1 MCSIWAKLR
10 TKNDIFADSI
20 KPFYMKELKKIL
32 NYTLLE
38 IGNWDLKVKAL
49 LIIIGIII
57 ATKLFTWIVYSL
69 LQHANR
75 RKKGFD
81 TRYFSLYQL
90 GKYFLWF
97 IATYFSL
104 NIMGVH
110 LGVLLASSTAIF
122 VGIGLGFQQVF
133 KDFMS
138 GIVILVEGTIQVG
151 HVIEIN
157 NMVVRVTDIHLRTTK
172 VINRDDIFMIVP
184 NHKIIEQSVINW
196 THNTESTRFL
206 IQVNTGFDE
215 DVNLVRRLLIESVM
229 EEEAVLK
236 DENHIPNVRLGS
248 FGEYALEFELLFW
261 SHRMF
266 RIENIKS
273 NIRYRIMEKFRSHNI
288 KIPYPYREIQILGK
302 DKIFN
307 DR

>member
-1 MCSIWAKLR
+1 
-10 TKNDIFADSI
+10 
-20 KPFYMKELKKIL
+20 MKELKKIL

-49 LIIIGIII
+49 LIIILIVILTRLI
-57 ATKLFTWIVYSL
+57 TWVVFRL
-69 LQHANR
+69 LWRASK
-75 RKKGFD
+75 RKKDFD

-90 GKYFLWF
+90 GKYIVWF
-97 IATYFSL
+97 IAMYFSL

-110 LGVLLASSTAIF
+110 VSVLLASSTAIF

-138 GIVILVEGTIQVG
+138 GIVILMEGTIEVND
-151 HVIEIN
+151 VIELN
-157 NMVVRVTDIHLRTTK
+157 DMVVRVSAIHLRTTK
-172 VINRDDIFMIVP
+172 VVTRDDIVMIVP
-184 NHKIIEQSVINW
+184 NHKIMEQSVINW

-206 IQVNTGFDE
+206 IRVNTSFDE
-215 DVNLVRRLLIESVM
+215 DVKLVKRLLIESVE

-236 DENHIPNVRLGS
+236 DDTHIPNVRLGN

-273 NIRYRIMEKFRSHNI
+273 NIRYRIMEKFRENNI
-288 KIPYPYREIQILGK
+288 KMPYPHREIRIER
-302 DKIFN
+302 DDF
-307 DR
+307 